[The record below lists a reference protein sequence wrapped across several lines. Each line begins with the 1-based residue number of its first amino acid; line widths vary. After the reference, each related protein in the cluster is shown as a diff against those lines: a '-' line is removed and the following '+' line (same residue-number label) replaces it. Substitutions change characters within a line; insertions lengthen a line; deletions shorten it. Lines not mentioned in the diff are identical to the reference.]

1 MSGTRFT
8 EIFKSVLCCFQQR
21 QSLKQNSASSSST
34 TMNASSVCNKTVTSA
49 SSVTMQE
56 QRSESN
62 TQQVIKKAFLHNRNK
77 IPNCKHIFCVSIIS
91 YKKYQRRQPN
101 SNWCLQ
107 SSFLNN
113 IQGIKVPFLKIFV
126 GKIQKRDFQTCTC
139 TSFLP
144 PKLAALVIDA

>member
-1 MSGTRFT
+1 MSDTRFM
-8 EIFKSVLCCFQQR
+8 EIFKLVLCCFQQR
-21 QSLKQNSASSSST
+21 QSLKQASASSSST
-34 TMNASSVCNKTVTSA
+34 TMNASSVCNKTLTSA

-77 IPNCKHIFCVSIIS
+77 IPNCKAHFSIIS

-113 IQGIKVPFLKIFV
+113 IQGIKVPFLKIFMR
-126 GKIQKRDFQTCTC
+126 KIQKRDFQTCTC

>member
-21 QSLKQNSASSSST
+21 QSLKQASASSSST

-77 IPNCKHIFCVSIIS
+77 IPNCKAHFSIIS

-107 SSFLNN
+107 SSILNH
-113 IQGIKVPFLKIFV
+113 IQGIKVPFLKIFMR
-126 GKIQKRDFQTCTC
+126 KIQKRDFQTCTC

>member
-1 MSGTRFT
+1 MSDTRFM
-8 EIFKSVLCCFQQR
+8 EIFKLVLCCFQQR
-21 QSLKQNSASSSST
+21 QSLKQASASSSST
-34 TMNASSVCNKTVTSA
+34 TMNASSVCNKTLTSA

-77 IPNCKHIFCVSIIS
+77 IPNCKAHFSIIS